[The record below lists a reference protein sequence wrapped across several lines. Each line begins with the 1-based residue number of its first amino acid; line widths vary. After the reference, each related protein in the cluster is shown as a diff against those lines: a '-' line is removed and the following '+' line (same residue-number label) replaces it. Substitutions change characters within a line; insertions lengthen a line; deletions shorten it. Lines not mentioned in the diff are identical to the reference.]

1 MPQEPISPDR
11 LMQLARGFMASRSLL
26 SAVELGVF
34 SALAAGPANIDEL
47 RGKIGLHQRSG
58 RDFLDTLVAL
68 DLLDRD
74 AAGNYA
80 NTPDTD
86 HYLDRAKPAR

>member
-11 LMQLARGFMASRSLL
+11 LMQLAQGFMASRSLL
-26 SAVELGVF
+26 SAVER
-34 SALAAGPANIDEL
+34 GPGNIDEL